1 MKRIKS
7 ACLEQT
13 ILFTA
18 NDAPAPAQAALAA
31 RQEVEYYKASLTR
44 RQTAYRIEEELPR
57 PDGSILVKL
66 KRQYNSYP
74 CGDYLK

>member
-18 NDAPAPAQAALAA
+18 NDAPAPAQAAQAA
-31 RQEVEYYKASLTR
+31 RQEVEHYKASLTR

-66 KRQYNSYP
+66 KRQYNAYP

>member
-31 RQEVEYYKASLTR
+31 RQEVEHYKASLTR
-44 RQTAYRIEEELPR
+44 RQTAYRIGEELPR

-66 KRQYNSYP
+66 KRQYNAYP

>member
-18 NDAPAPAQAALAA
+18 NDAPAQAALAA
-31 RQEVEYYKASLTR
+31 RQEVEHYKASLTR
-44 RQTAYRIEEELPR
+44 RQTAYRIEEELPQ

-66 KRQYNSYP
+66 KRQYNAYP

>member
-18 NDAPAPAQAALAA
+18 NDAPAPAQAA
-31 RQEVEYYKASLTR
+31 RQEGEHYKASLTR

-66 KRQYNSYP
+66 KRQYNAYP

>member
-31 RQEVEYYKASLTR
+31 RQEVEHYKASLTR

-66 KRQYNSYP
+66 KRQYNAYP